1 MSWIFCM
8 KEVMKMLKIE
18 HLYKSFG
25 KKEVLRDLNLEIAD
39 GSIFGLV
46 GVNGAGKST
55 LLRLIAGVYENDGGS
70 ILLNDRDTFRD
81 ASSHSDI
88 AFVSEEQYYPIGST
102 VASVKLLYQCVY
114 DFDEEAYRKYLKLFE
129 IEENMVINNLSKGMK
144 RRIALLFAMSIHPK
158 LILLDEAYDGLEPL
172 VRLRFRKALADL
184 IEDENISVIISS
196 HNLKELEDI
205 CDSFGILEDGQIVS
219 YGDLLE
225 KKELINK
232 YQAAFREEKDRSAFD
247 SLDILHY
254 DRQGRVYQLVI
265 RGNEDE
271 VMEKLQAMDP
281 VLLDVLPVNFEEL
294 FIYELESR
302 GNYDE

>member
-1 MSWIFCM
+1 
-8 KEVMKMLKIE
+8 MLKIE

-70 ILLNDRDTFRD
+70 ILLNDRDSFRD

-232 YQAAFREEKDRSAFD
+232 YQAAFREEKERSAFD
-247 SLDILHY
+247 GLDILHY

-265 RGNEDE
+265 RGDEEE